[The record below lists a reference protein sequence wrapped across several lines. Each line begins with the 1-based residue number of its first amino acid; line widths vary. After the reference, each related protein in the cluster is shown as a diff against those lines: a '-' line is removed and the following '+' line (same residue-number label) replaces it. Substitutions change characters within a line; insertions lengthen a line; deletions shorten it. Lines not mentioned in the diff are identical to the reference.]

1 MNISAIKLSSWMVIL
16 LFHLMA
22 IVVHEVQL
30 VDTNAYMGFQT
41 LGFTIEYIIRIA
53 LGFTVLWMILPNK
66 YQYPSDYLLFIYGLF
81 TLAPFVVFGQVN
93 GRVFQYYFI
102 GLIIIATPLILIK
115 ILKRIKFKIS
125 IISLL
130 DTRYIAYALLL
141 FSLATATMSFSS
153 APASSG
159 FTLADSYDRR
169 IEGRD
174 IYLAGSFLAYAIGMT
189 VNGIAPFLSF
199 YSGLKNSKF
208 FFLFSFMIAVMFFY
222 LLGFKAPVAYIFL
235 SFGAGMLIRKNKINK
250 LPHIF
255 LALITS
261 MFFIC
266 FGEWVVMNYSLLAEI
281 SFRRINVVPG
291 QMMSHYLEMI
301 SNSDYWSLLSGVEY
315 SRGVTYLVGCIY
327 YTCESNA
334 NTNAFIYS
342 LAAGGLFGYIVV
354 TFLVTFF
361 YFLLDNIYS
370 KTRSP
375 SLVFVGLFYGLL
387 IVEQAAPTALVS
399 SGFALLTML
408 FLLEKRSR
416 VFFLSNKNL
425 KV

>member
-1 MNISAIKLSSWMVIL
+1 
-16 LFHLMA
+16 MA

-30 VDTNAYMGFQT
+30 ADTNAYVGFHT
-41 LGFTIEYIIRIA
+41 LGISIDYIIRIA
-53 LGFTVLWMILPNK
+53 IGFAILWLILPK
-66 YQYPSDYLLFIYGLF
+66 RYIYPSDYILFIYSLF
-81 TLAPFVVFGQVN
+81 TLAPFIVFGQVN
-93 GRVFQYYFI
+93 GSVFQYYFI

-115 ILKRIKFKIS
+115 ILKRIKIKVS

-130 DTRYIAYALLL
+130 HTRYITYALLF
-141 FSLATATMSFSS
+141 FSLATVTMSFLS

-169 IEGRD
+169 LEARD

-199 YSGLKNSKF
+199 YAGLRNSKF
-208 FFLFSFMIAVMFFY
+208 FFLFPFMIAVMFFY
-222 LLGFKAPVAYIFL
+222 IVGTKAPVAYVFL
-235 SFGAGMLIRKNKINK
+235 SFGVGLLIRQNKMNK

-255 LALITS
+255 LALITCI
-261 MFFIC
+261 FFIC
-266 FGEWVVMNYSLLAEI
+266 VVEWVVMNFSLLAEL

-291 QMMSHYLEMI
+291 RMVSHYLEMMAS
-301 SNSDYWSLLSGVEY
+301 SNYWSLLSGVEY
-315 SRGVTYLVGCIY
+315 PRGVTYLVGCIY

-334 NTNAFIYS
+334 NTNAFVYS
-342 LAAGGLFGYIVV
+342 LAAGGLFGYISV

-370 KTRSP
+370 KTRSS
-375 SLVFVGLFYGLL
+375 SLVYVGLFYGLL
-387 IVEQAAPTALVS
+387 IAEQAAPTALVS

-408 FLLEKRSR
+408 FILEKKSR
-416 VFFLSNKNL
+416 VFFHGNQKL